1 MTMEKVHTTCSF
13 VVLIVLPQLHLKGNA
28 AFTKRLG
35 TKMEE
40 KRNPVSQDDWT
51 KLTSKDIDTQAFIR
65 KMEAMKQGE
74 TMECP
79 FCHGTVRMTVS
90 NEGTT
95 VFSCDTCDMSIRL
108 ESSVCAP

>member
-1 MTMEKVHTTCSF
+1 
-13 VVLIVLPQLHLKGNA
+13 
-28 AFTKRLG
+28 
-35 TKMEE
+35 MEE

-51 KLTSKDIDTQAFIR
+51 KLTSRDIDTQAFIR

-90 NEGTT
+90 NEGMT
-95 VFSCDTCDMSIRL
+95 VFSCDTCDMNIRL
-108 ESSVCAP
+108 ESSVFAPEASENTD